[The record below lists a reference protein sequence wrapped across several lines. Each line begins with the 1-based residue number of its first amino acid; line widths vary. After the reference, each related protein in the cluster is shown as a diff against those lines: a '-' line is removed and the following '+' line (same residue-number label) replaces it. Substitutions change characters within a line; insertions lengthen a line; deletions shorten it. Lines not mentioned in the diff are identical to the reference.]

1 MTFLFRHLLL
11 VFVNILLYSCQ
22 ARNNEQEKITTIN
35 GYKNLF
41 YSQNG
46 DTLLKAKYFAFKD
59 NIPFYKYFSENNYDW
74 ICRKEFNYENNS
86 ALIVQYYPDS
96 VCRNFYVPLTIE
108 LKKQL
113 LFKEDD
119 CFSYDYTEKID
130 ADIIFD
136 KHDIIRQYDL
146 RDTEGSLVYRAFC
159 DTEGYITNDDPNSM
173 AVNCYIEKSGSIY
186 NKDTIYIERGDTI
199 SLVELRILNF
209 NKYSISLKLEYIVS
223 PESTANSY
231 KNTNIPVIVDRKEL
245 SKYRILNK
253 IHFKE
258 KGTFQFIDK
267 GTLSLRDSIVKKYNS
282 YSPIIIVK

>member
-1 MTFLFRHLLL
+1 M
-11 VFVNILLYSCQ
+11 
-22 ARNNEQEKITTIN
+22 
-35 GYKNLF
+35 
-41 YSQNG
+41 
-46 DTLLKAKYFAFKD
+46 
-59 NIPFYKYFSENNYDW
+59 
-74 ICRKEFNYENNS
+74 
-86 ALIVQYYPDS
+86 QYYPDS
-96 VCRNFYVPLTIE
+96 VCRSFYVPLTIE

-119 CFSYDYTEKID
+119 CLSYDYTEKID

-282 YSPIIIVK
+282 YSPIIIVKWAYSEKIAFLCYLKIHIKIFKKIKYYTYSGYLVRGWDDPKRPHSNTPSKTNPDAKEK